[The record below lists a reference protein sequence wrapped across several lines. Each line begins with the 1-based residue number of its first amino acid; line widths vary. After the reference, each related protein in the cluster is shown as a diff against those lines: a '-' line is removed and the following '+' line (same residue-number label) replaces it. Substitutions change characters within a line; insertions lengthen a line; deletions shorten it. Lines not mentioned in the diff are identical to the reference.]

1 MYVLQAGAVLSQCT
15 TVLLP
20 CGSIVPLSSRMKA
33 SLLAKVDSLAG
44 EQALRC
50 LALASKQSELMG
62 ALATYDGDHH
72 SAHARCV
79 FEYSLVLGLG
89 LRGLRSR
96 PEYRYRQS
104 RV

>member
-1 MYVLQAGAVLSQCT
+1 MLQAAAVLSQCT

-33 SLLAKVDSLAG
+33 SLLAKVDALAG

-62 ALATYDGDHH
+62 ALATYDGEHH

-79 FEYSLVLGLG
+79 FE
-89 LRGLRSR
+89 
-96 PEYRYRQS
+96 
-104 RV
+104 